1 MRARNLKPGFF
12 RNEYLSNLDPLARL
26 LFVGLWCLADREG
39 RLEDRPGKIKIEVL
53 PSDDCDVEQML
64 EDLARPQ
71 GPNGERFIRRY
82 LVEGKRCIQVL
93 NFLRHQNPHIREA
106 ASLLP
111 APPVEVDATQRA
123 SNAPILHQ
131 ASTVLAAETH
141 QASPADS
148 LIPDSLIPDSLIPD
162 SLIADSLIPIRLL
175 TSAAKPA
182 AEDLRLDSFH
192 ATKQT
197 ANHET
202 QTNRYE
208 LPTKNPKAQTKNP
221 KAQTKNSETQTSRYE
236 SLNPCISP
244 PNEDSIEEKPANPS
258 YPPEFEQFWQQYPR
272 QTEKK
277 RAFRAWQARIK
288 DRVDARDL
296 IRAAQHYATHC
307 HRHRTELEFIKHPS
321 TFLGPFEVF
330 KDWID
335 PWRKGGGDGNGRRL
349 DDDEE
354 DLNVLSF

>member
-1 MRARNLKPGFF
+1 M
-12 RNEYLSNLDPLARL
+12 
-26 LFVGLWCLADREG
+26 
-39 RLEDRPGKIKIEVL
+39 EDRPGKIKIEVL
-53 PSDDCDVEQML
+53 PGDDCDVEQML

-71 GPNGERFIRRY
+71 GPNGERFICRY
-82 LVEGKRCIQVL
+82 LVEGRRCIQVL
-93 NFLRHQNPHIREA
+93 NFVRHQNPHIRET

-111 APPVEVDATQRA
+111 APPAEADAKQWTA
-123 SNAPILHQ
+123 DAPVLHQ
-131 ASTVLAAETH
+131 ASTVLAAEQH

-162 SLIADSLIPIRLL
+162 SLIADSLIPKRLL

-182 AEDLRLDSFH
+182 AEDVRLDSFH

-197 ANHET
+197 ANHEM

-208 LPTKNPKAQTKNP
+208 SQTKNP
-221 KAQTKNSETQTSRYE
+221 KAQTKNSGTQTNHPKS
-236 SLNPCISP
+236 SNPCASA
-244 PNEDSIEEKPANPS
+244 PNGDAIEEKPANSS

-277 RAFRAWQARIK
+277 RAFRAWQARVK

-296 IRAAQHYATHC
+296 IRAAQHYAAHC
-307 HRHRTELEFIKHPS
+307 RQRRTEAEFIKHPS
-321 TFLGPFEVF
+321 TFLGPFEVYR
-330 KDWID
+330 DWIES
-335 PWRKGGGDGNGRRL
+335 PRKRRGNGDGRRP
-349 DDDEE
+349 DYEE